1 MSSGRVLR
9 ITHPEMAMVE
19 RLALFVTVWDEDS
32 RAELIDVALIESIR
46 TLNPVQ

>member
-1 MSSGRVLR
+1 MSSARVIR
-9 ITHPEMAMVE
+9 VTHPEMAMLE

-46 TLNPVQ
+46 MLNPVH